1 MPTADQHGRFG
12 HRYRLLL
19 PLGLAAL
26 AGFALL
32 RTVLLA
38 RSWGDVDLGAGT
50 LARLYGT
57 GLLYD
62 LAFLAYAAVPLVLY
76 LMLLPQRLYRSRL
89 QRPFAY
95 ALCYALLFGLAF
107 VLAAEWVFWG
117 EFGARFNFI
126 AVDYLVY
133 SDEVLGNIRES
144 YPIGWLLAGLGVL
157 AGALLWALR
166 RPIARALDG
175 DSPFRARLLA
185 GCGLLLLPVA
195 AYLALDQ
202 RPGQAFDNQYLNE
215 LSENGPYQFFHA
227 FRDAELNYAQFYIQ
241 HDDAAVAAQLRREVQ
256 QPNQTF
262 LTPAGFDLSR
272 HVDNTDRGPEQRL
285 NVMLIVVESLSAKY
299 LGVYGMTDA
308 DTAGLTPNL
317 DRLSGQSLWLSNLYA
332 TGTRTVRGLESLTL
346 SVPPTPGESIV
357 KRPDNGGLFSLGQLF
372 AARGYD
378 STFLYGGFGYFD
390 NMNDFFGKNGFRI
403 VDRAAMTPPEIV
415 FANVWGVADESLYGR
430 AMREADGDF
439 ARGQPFFQLVMTT
452 SNHRPY
458 SYPDGRVDIPSKSGR
473 EGAVKYTDWAIGDL
487 LEKARQKP
495 WFRDTLFVI
504 VADHCAGSD
513 GRTALPVD
521 RYHIPLFVYSPAHVQ
536 PQRIE
541 RLVGQIDVA
550 PTLLGLLNWSYD
562 SRFFGKDILRMGDAD
577 ERALLSNYQHLGL
590 LDRQRLV
597 VLSPGNKASVL
608 EPADSRLARPLAADS
623 ALLEPALGLYQ
634 GAARVY
640 RQHLGLWSAPR
651 TTATAALAGPR

>member
-1 MPTADQHGRFG
+1 MLGIDRRGRF
-12 HRYRLLL
+12 RLLL
-19 PLGLAAL
+19 PLGLTAL
-26 AGFALL
+26 IGFALL
-32 RTVLLA
+32 RTALLA
-38 RSWGDVDLGAGT
+38 RCWGSVDLDAGT
-50 LARLYGT
+50 LLRLYGI
-57 GLLYD
+57 GALYD
-62 LAFLAYAAVPLVLY
+62 LAFLSYAAVPLVLY
-76 LMLLPQRLYRSRL
+76 LMALPQRLYRNRG
-89 QRPFAY
+89 QRMLTY
-95 ALCYALLFGLAF
+95 GLCYALVYGLLF

-144 YPIGWLLAGLGVL
+144 YPVGWLLGGLGLL
-157 AGALLWALR
+157 AAALLWALR
-166 RPIARALDG
+166 RPLTRALDG
-175 DSPFRARLLA
+175 NGAFKPRLLA
-185 GCGLLLLPVA
+185 GCGLLLLPVL
-195 AYLALDQ
+195 AYLLLGQ
-202 RPGQAFDNQYLNE
+202 RPGQSFDNQYLNE
-215 LSENGPYQFFHA
+215 LAENGPYQFFHA

-241 HDDAAVAAQLRREVQ
+241 HDDAAVAAQLRRQVQ

-262 LTPAGFDLSR
+262 LIPAGFDLAR

-317 DRLSGQSLWLSNLYA
+317 DRLAGQSLWLSNLYA
-332 TGTRTVRGLESLTL
+332 TGTRTVRGLESIML

-390 NMNDFFGKNGFRI
+390 NMNDFFGKNAFRI
-403 VDRAAMTPPEIV
+403 VDRAAMTDSEIA
-415 FANVWGVADESLYGR
+415 FANIWGVADESLYGR

-439 ARGQPFFQLVMTT
+439 ARGRPFFQLVMTT

-458 SYPDGRVDIPSKSGR
+458 SYPDGRIDIPSKSGR

-487 LEKARQKP
+487 LEKARHKP
-495 WFRDTLFVI
+495 WFKDTLFVI

-513 GRTALPVD
+513 GRTALPID
-521 RYHIPLFVYSPAHVQ
+521 RYHIPLFVYAPAHVR

-541 RLVGQIDVA
+541 RLVGQIDIA
-550 PTLLGLLNWSYD
+550 PTLLGLLHWSYD
-562 SRFFGKDILRMGDAD
+562 SRFFGKDILRMSDAD

-590 LDRQRLV
+590 LDRRRLV

-608 EPADSRLARPLAADS
+608 EPADARTARPLAPDS
-623 ALLEPALGLYQ
+623 RLLDPALALYQ
-634 GAARVY
+634 GAARTY
-640 RQHLGLWSAPR
+640 HRHLGLW
-651 TTATAALAGPR
+651 AAMPGHPALPLAGRQ

>member
-1 MPTADQHGRFG
+1 MPSTARPTGRF
-12 HRYRLLL
+12 RLLL
-19 PLGLAAL
+19 PLGLSAL
-26 AGFALL
+26 GGFALL
-32 RTVLLA
+32 RTALLA
-38 RSWGDVDLGAGT
+38 RCWGSVDLDAGT
-50 LARLYGT
+50 LLRLYAT
-57 GLLYD
+57 GALYD
-62 LAFLAYAAVPLVLY
+62 LAFLTYAAVPLVLY
-76 LMLLPQRLYRSRL
+76 LMAVPQRVYRTRL
-89 QRPFAY
+89 HRGLLY
-95 ALCYALLFGLAF
+95 ALGAALLFGLLF
-107 VLAAEWVFWG
+107 VLVAEWVFWG

-144 YPIGWLLAGLGVL
+144 YPVGWLLGGLGAL
-157 AGALLWALR
+157 ALALSFALR
-166 RPIARALDG
+166 RPLARALAADTT
-175 DSPFRARLLA
+175 ARRRLA
-185 GCGLLLLPVA
+185 TGCGLLLLPLCAWV
-195 AYLALDQ
+195 ALDQ
-202 RPGQAFDNQYLNE
+202 RPAGAFDNQYLIE
-215 LSENGPYQFFHA
+215 LAGNGPYQFFHA
-227 FRDAELNYAQFYIQ
+227 FRDAELDYAQFYIER
-241 HDDAAVAAQLRREVQ
+241 DDTQMAAALRRQVR
-256 QPNQTF
+256 QPNQSF
-262 LTPAGFDLSR
+262 LTPAGYDLAR

-317 DRLSGQSLWLSNLYA
+317 DRLAGRSLWLSNLYA

-357 KRPDNGGLFSLGQLF
+357 KRPDNGGLFSLGRLF

-403 VDRAAMTPPEIV
+403 VDRAAMTPPEIA

-439 ARGQPFFQLVMTT
+439 ARGRPFFQLVMTT

-458 SYPDGRVDIPSKSGR
+458 SYPDGRIDIPSKSGR
-473 EGAVKYTDWAIGDL
+473 EGAVKYTDWALGDL
-487 LEKARQKP
+487 LEKARSKP

-513 GRTALPVD
+513 GRTALPID
-521 RYHIPLFVYSPAHVQ
+521 RYHIPLFVYSPAHVR
-536 PQRIE
+536 PQRID
-541 RLVGQIDVA
+541 RLFGQIDLA
-550 PTLLGLLNWSYD
+550 PTLLGLLHWSYD
-562 SRFFGKDILRMGDAD
+562 SRFFGKDILRMTDAD

-590 LDRQRLV
+590 LDRRRLV
-597 VLSPGNKASVL
+597 VLSPGNRASVL
-608 EPADSRLARPLAADS
+608 EPADARTARPLAADS
-623 ALLEPALGLYQ
+623 RLLDPALALYQ

-640 RQHLGLWSAPR
+640 HRHLGLWAGMPGDP
-651 TTATAALAGPR
+651 ALPLAGRR

>member
-1 MPTADQHGRFG
+1 MPSTDRSSGRF
-12 HRYRLLL
+12 RLLL

-26 AGFALL
+26 ACFALL
-32 RTVLLA
+32 RTALLLTA
-38 RSWGDVDLGAGT
+38 WSDVELGPGT
-50 LARLYGT
+50 LLRLYGT
-57 GLLYD
+57 GALYD

-76 LMLLPQRLYRSRL
+76 LMLAPQRLFRSRWH
-89 QRPFAY
+89 RPLAY
-95 ALCYALLFGLAF
+95 GLCYALLYGLLF

-144 YPIGWLLAGLGVL
+144 YPVGWLLGGLGLL
-157 AGALLWALR
+157 ALALLWALR
-166 RPIARALDG
+166 RPIRRTLDA
-175 DSPFRARLLA
+175 DSPLKARLLV
-185 GCGLLLLPVA
+185 GGGLLLLPAVA
-195 AYLALDQ
+195 FLALDQ

-227 FRDAELNYAQFYIQ
+227 FRDAELSYAQFYIQ
-241 HDDAAVAAQLRREVQ
+241 HDDAAVAAQLRRQVQ

-262 LTPAGFDLSR
+262 LTPAGYDLAR
-272 HVDNTDRGPEQRL
+272 HVDNTDRGPERNL

-299 LGVYGMTDA
+299 LGAYGTTDA
-308 DTAGLTPNL
+308 DTTGLTPNL
-317 DRLSGQSLWLSNLYA
+317 DRLAAQSLWLSNLYA

-372 AARGYD
+372 AAHGYD

-403 VDRAAMTPPEIV
+403 VDRAAMTSPEIA
-415 FANVWGVADESLYGR
+415 FANIWGVADESLYDR

-458 SYPDGRVDIPSKSGR
+458 SYPDGRIDIPSKTGR
-473 EGAVKYTDWAIGDL
+473 AGAVKYTDWAIGDL

-495 WFRDTLFVI
+495 WFNDTLFVI

-513 GRTALPVD
+513 GRTALPLD
-521 RYHIPLFVYSPAHVQ
+521 RYRIPLFVYSPAHVQ

-550 PTLLGLLNWSYD
+550 PTLLGLLHWNYD
-562 SRFFGKDILRMGDAD
+562 SRFFGKDILRMTDAD

-590 LDRQRLV
+590 LDHQRLV

-608 EPADSRLARPLAADS
+608 EPADARTARPLAADS
-623 ALLEPALGLYQ
+623 RLLDPALALYQ
-634 GAARVY
+634 GAARIY
-640 RQHLGLWSAPR
+640 RQHLGLWPGAPGNPAPR
-651 TTATAALAGPR
+651 LAVHP